1 MLVASLEFGPP
12 CGLCFTLPMLFAVV
26 IVGHAAYVVPARKD
40 PVLCPRRRFAF
51 WFACAGFALGSVTWW
66 FNISP
71 SCVPPHMIGLLSG
84 AVVGRVVGWF
94 VWAIWLNELPLSGLK
109 LEDTE

>member
-26 IVGHAAYVVPARKD
+26 IVWHAAYVVPARKD

-71 SCVPPHMIGLLSG
+71 SCVPPHLIGLLSG